1 MPENKKN
8 EDHDSLLEKLE
19 KIEEQRKFESIKANK
34 VPNFDDLHRKFER
47 DLEKRRNKFKPT
59 KIKEFK
65 LTSPSKSIKRI
76 ADTEISQSISPFKRN
91 KSPSSNASP
100 KFEIKSTKKYEDW
113 INFNQEKEA
122 EREM

>member
-8 EDHDSLLEKLE
+8 EDDDSLLEKLE

-100 KFEIKSTKKYEDW
+100 KF
-113 INFNQEKEA
+113 
-122 EREM
+122 